1 MYATRGSLRV
11 TAGDVEA
18 TLEPGDA
25 FLVPAGVAHR
35 YAAGDVVAEAV
46 FGVAPTF

>member
-1 MYATRGSLRV
+1 MYATRGALRV
-11 TAGDVEA
+11 EAGGVEA

-25 FLVPAGVAHR
+25 FFVPAGVAHR
-35 YAAGDVVAEAV
+35 YAAGDGAAEAV